1 MLQGHVFGPLESYRG
16 GSPPQN
22 CTVCL
27 SSALRTAGYRATSG
41 AAEQREGGGGGRRG
55 NRPPPQ
61 CTHWGGLGPCSPK
74 MTDGIYQIGNS
85 LVKKKKKKKK
95 KKKNT

>member
-41 AAEQREGGGGGRRG
+41 AAEQREGGGGG
-55 NRPPPQ
+55 
-61 CTHWGGLGPCSPK
+61 GGAIVPLPNVR
-74 MTDGIYQIGNS
+74 IGGA
-85 LVKKKKKKKK
+85 LALALQR
-95 KKKNT
+95 